1 MNEKESIQEMRQKL
15 NKIAWQKEQSD
26 KEKLSYDFIAMY
38 SGYLI
43 TKAEEKIKLQER
55 VDGIMQEYIALKNLH
70 NISVKASDMT
80 TKENQRYKQALEFY
94 ADEGNYVLWN
104 SMVNSQTEIEK
115 DKGKKAR
122 QSLRGDE

>member
-1 MNEKESIQEMRQKL
+1 
-15 NKIAWQKEQSD
+15 
-26 KEKLSYDFIAMY
+26 
-38 SGYLI
+38 
-43 TKAEEKIKLQER
+43 
-55 VDGIMQEYIALKNLH
+55 
-70 NISVKASDMT
+70 MT